1 VRIVPSERRRLV
13 ARGFGAA
20 CALAVATAC
29 PAPDARPGDAPGAA
43 TPAAPAAAVPAA
55 GPAPAVRPA
64 GPGRAPP
71 GPAPWRALGREAIE
85 RARRAAPGLLP
96 AKNAILFLGD
106 GMSLDTVVA
115 ARILEGQ
122 RGGAPGEE
130 SLLPFERF
138 PQVALVKTYNTDQQV
153 PDSAGTMSAIM
164 TGVKTRSGM
173 ISMDDRIGTGDFVED
188 MQRYAVPTLLEQAE
202 DRGLA
207 TGVVTTTSLTHATPA
222 ACYAHAS
229 DRGWQSDT
237 RLPRA
242 ARKAGYPD
250 IARQLVE
257 FAHGDGLEV
266 ALGGGRIFLLPE
278 ASADPEYADRSGG
291 RDDERDLAQEW
302 VARRPR
308 SAFVWNAAQ
317 LRAIDPASTDHLLG
331 AFEPEHMHF
340 EFQRGGDA
348 AGEPSLSEMTA
359 RAIEILAR
367 NPKGFVLMVEG
378 GRIDHGHHDGNAFRA
393 LGETI
398 ELGNA
403 VRTALERTNAD
414 ETLIVVTA
422 DHGHT
427 LTIGGT
433 PTRGNPILGKV
444 VENDE
449 RGTPLDDTAS
459 DATGAAYTTLS
470 YANGPG
476 YTGADSEQPEG
487 PKRWS
492 KDGPSRQ
499 RGVTKGPPDLAKV
512 DTEDSEYLQTAA
524 VPLPNETHSGADV
537 PVYATGPGAP
547 LFHGVQEQSYLYYAL
562 VEALGWNA
570 GK

>member
-1 VRIVPSERRRLV
+1 MRGPLHGPRRLR
-13 ARGFGAA
+13 ARGLGAL
-20 CALAVATAC
+20 CALALATAC
-29 PAPDARPGDAPGAA
+29 PAPDAATEDAPGAA
-43 TPAAPAAAVPAA
+43 KPAAAQAPAAATPARA
-55 GPAPAVRPA
+55 TAPD
-64 GPGRAPP
+64 GPGVAPT
-71 GPAPWRALGREAIE
+71 GPEPWRALGREALA
-85 RARRAAPGLLP
+85 RARRVAPSARP
-96 AKNAILFLGD
+96 AKNAILFVGD

-122 RGGAPGEE
+122 RGGGPGEE
-130 SLLPFERF
+130 HLLPFERF
-138 PQVALVKTYNTDQQV
+138 PHVALVKTYNTDQQV

-164 TGVKTRSGM
+164 TGVKTRAGM
-173 ISMDDRIGTGDFVED
+173 LSMDDRIGTGDYVED
-188 MQRYAVPTLLEQAE
+188 MQRYAVATLLEQAE

-207 TGVVTTTSLTHATPA
+207 TGIVTTTSLTHATPA
-222 ACYAHAS
+222 ACYAHVS
-229 DRGWQSDT
+229 DRSWQNDT

-242 ARKAGYPD
+242 ARRAGYPD

-257 FAHGDGLEV
+257 FSHGNGLEV
-266 ALGGGRIFLLPE
+266 ALGGGRTFFLPE
-278 ASADPEYADRSGG
+278 ETEDPELPGRSGA
-291 RDDERDLAQEW
+291 RDDERDLTKEW
-302 VARRPR
+302 VSRRPR
-308 SAFVWNAAQ
+308 SAYVWNAEQ
-317 LRAIDPASTDHLLG
+317 LRAIDPAQTDHLLG

-340 EFQRGGDA
+340 EFQRSQDR

-359 RAIEILAR
+359 RALEILSR

-393 LGETI
+393 LSETL
-398 ELGNA
+398 EFGNA
-403 VRTALERTNAD
+403 VRAALERTNPE

-427 LTIGGT
+427 LMIGGT

-444 VENDE
+444 VENDD
-449 RGTPLDDTAS
+449 RGTPLDEPTTDG
-459 DATGAAYTTLS
+459 TGVPYTTLS

-487 PKRWS
+487 PKRWT

-499 RGVTKGPPDLAKV
+499 RGVTQGPPDLGKV
-512 DTEDSEYLQTAA
+512 DTADTEYLQTAA
-524 VPLPNETHSGADV
+524 VPLSNETHSGADV
-537 PVYATGPGAP
+537 PVYATGPSAP

-562 VEALGWNA
+562 VEALGWNQ